1 MAVRPPA
8 RLPGRPLGGWN
19 LIDFAYLA
27 VVGALS
33 SIVFY
38 AAWYV
43 YDFGLS
49 LLGPFLGVIVS
60 YGLWYI
66 GAILGATIIRKPGSA
81 FAGETL
87 GALIEAIL
95 PTPGGFT
102 NLVYGALQG
111 IFAEAVYIA
120 TGYRVDR
127 VTSALAGAASSIGT
141 LIANL
146 AIYRELVFEVEEGAA
161 FILIVAVAIGYA
173 VSGAI
178 WGLVAYSAAASV
190 SPRR

>member
-1 MAVRPPA
+1 MALKG
-8 RLPGRPLGGWN
+8 LPQIQAPRWTLV
-19 LIDFAYLA
+19 DFAYLA
-27 VVGALS
+27 VVGAVS

-43 YDFGLS
+43 YDIGLA
-49 LLGPFLGVIVS
+49 LLGPFLGVVVS

-81 FAGETL
+81 FGGETL
-87 GALIEAIL
+87 GALIEAVL

-111 IFAEAVYIA
+111 IFAEAVYLLL
-120 TGYRVDR
+120 GYRADR
-127 VTSALAGAASSIGT
+127 VAAALAGAASSIGT
-141 LIANL
+141 LLANL

-161 FILIVAVAIGYA
+161 FILVVAVAIGYA
-173 VSGAI
+173 ISGAI
-178 WGLVAYSAAASV
+178 WGVVAYTVASAV
-190 SPRR
+190 RR